1 MNTIAAWKC
10 WSVKEFIGQC
20 NWDKSIAPSADSRAR
35 LQNALTAWRCLRAAD
50 FFSLNNWSGTAIYA
64 DREGELNKPQVAFSL
79 TLPTGQIWQC
89 FNWSGE
95 SDEINSSNSTLDAI
109 DEAIQDTE
117 EAIAAVEEFTLNDLS
132 QLF

>member
-10 WSVKEFIGQC
+10 WSVKEFIERC
-20 NWDKSIAPSADSRAR
+20 NWDKSIAPSADSRVN
-35 LQNALTAWRCLRAAD
+35 LKQALTAWRCLRAAD
-50 FFSLNNWSGTAIYA
+50 FFSLNNWSGTAIYT
-64 DREGELNKPQVAFSL
+64 DHKGEIDKPQVAFSL
-79 TLPTGQIWQC
+79 TLPTNQIWQC

-95 SDEINSSNSTLDAI
+95 SDEVNSTLDAI